1 MIYETIRQAFQ
12 NIWSNKFRTLLT
24 MLGIIIGV
32 MAVIVIVRHHDAENN
47 AGHKAYRHI
56 QLDVALPCAILTKTA
71 RRISFLKPN
80 IPLWS

>member
-32 MAVIVIVRHHDAENN
+32 MAVIVIAE
-47 AGHKAYRHI
+47 ALTSCLLHPHMFSLIMWCKI
-56 QLDVALPCAILTKTA
+56 QTDIWRIFYKFQKFLINPC
-71 RRISFLKPN
+71 
-80 IPLWS
+80 